1 MGQRPR
7 SQMSA
12 DELVA
17 VRQKARERYARNKSP
32 QQRRAYLRHLKAG
45 RIRVPRPTTVEKYA
59 EHAVVDEKNL
69 SGPQ

>member
-7 SQMSA
+7 SQMSE
-12 DELVA
+12 DELA
-17 VRQKARERYARNKSP
+17 AARRKARERYARNRSP

-45 RIRVPRPTTVEKYA
+45 RIRFPRPTTVEKYA
-59 EHAVVDEKNL
+59 AVDEKTL